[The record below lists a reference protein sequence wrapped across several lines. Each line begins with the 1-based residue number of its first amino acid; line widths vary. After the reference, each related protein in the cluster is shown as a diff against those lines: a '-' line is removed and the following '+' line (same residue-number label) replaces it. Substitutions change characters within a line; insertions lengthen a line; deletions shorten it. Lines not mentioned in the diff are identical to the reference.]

1 MWLSILTAIV
11 CFAIATILFTPV
23 MRKLVIY
30 QALAFYFLFEGGW
43 TVINQIVLSLW
54 KSGEFM
60 MWVHL
65 AGITIFGLYLFY
77 SLCSYYWHRRQES
90 KAEASPPEETTALS
104 KVEKK

>member
-23 MRKLVIY
+23 MRKLPIY

-43 TVINQIVLSLW
+43 TVVNQIVLSLW
-54 KSGEFM
+54 KNGEFM

-65 AGITIFGLYLFY
+65 AGIAIFGLYLFY
-77 SLCSYYWHRRQES
+77 SLCAFYWRQRQE
-90 KAEASPPEETTALS
+90 ARTDASPTPEARDKL
-104 KVEKK
+104 EKK